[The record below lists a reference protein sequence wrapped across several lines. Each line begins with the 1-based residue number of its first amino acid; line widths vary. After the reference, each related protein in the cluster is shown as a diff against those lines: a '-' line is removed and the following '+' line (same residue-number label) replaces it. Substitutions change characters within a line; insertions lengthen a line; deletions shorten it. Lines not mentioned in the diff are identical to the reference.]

1 MLTRVAIKLSQD
13 RFPQDE
19 LEIMKKCDSQ
29 FVIKL
34 LDSFSV
40 DGTLMGTIYGIVM
53 DYYEV
58 RINCN
63 CFLKFS
69 FISNVKKERRF
80 SESNC
85 RQEKI
90 PARSNL

>member
-19 LEIMKKCDSQ
+19 LKIMKKYDSQ

-34 LDSFSV
+34 LDSFSIEIPYY
-40 DGTLMGTIYGIVM
+40 GSLYGIVM

-58 RINCN
+58 RINCK
-63 CFLKFS
+63 CFRKFS
-69 FISNVKKERRF
+69 SISNVKKERRF

>member
-1 MLTRVAIKLSQD
+1 MLTRVAVKLSKNKY
-13 RFPQDE
+13 PENE
-19 LEIMKKCDSQ
+19 LEIMKKCDNQ

-40 DGTLMGTIYGIVM
+40 DVTLVGTFYGIVM

-58 RINCN
+58 RIIVYILIPFEN
-63 CFLKFS
+63 FLLFKTQ
-69 FISNVKKERRF
+69 KERGF

-85 RQEKI
+85 REEKI
-90 PARSNL
+90 LA